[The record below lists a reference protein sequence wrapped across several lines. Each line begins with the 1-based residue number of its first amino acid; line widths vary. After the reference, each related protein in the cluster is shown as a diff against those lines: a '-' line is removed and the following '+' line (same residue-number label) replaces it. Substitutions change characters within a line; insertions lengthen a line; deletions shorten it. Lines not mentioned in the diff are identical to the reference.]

1 MIHFLRLIRLPNL
14 LIIAF
19 TQYMM
24 RWCIIYP
31 VLHNYPIKTGIIYRI
46 YQLELQF
53 GEILFLFLVLSTVFI
68 AAAGYIINDYF
79 DADADLINR
88 PEKIVIGK
96 HISQS
101 VAKMWYIIFNL
112 IAFGLGVYISVAI
125 RWYQLS
131 FIYPIIIGLL
141 WYYSTTYKRQLLIG
155 NLIIA
160 LLSASVPFIVLLY
173 EIPALHRFYRT
184 LVIEYNVRFEDLWY
198 WIGGYAFF
206 AFITTLHREIIK
218 DMEDFE
224 GDAAYGVNS
233 LPVVLGTKGT
243 KVSVIALNV
252 ILIAALVFVY
262 FNFLDSNVLAL
273 WYFSI
278 GLIIP
283 LLFIIFKTIRAQTK
297 KDYHLISLISKLLMI
312 AGIGFSFLV
321 RYVYMQ

>member
-14 LIIAF
+14 LMIVFI
-19 TQYMM
+19 QYMM

-31 VLHNYPIKTGIIYRI
+31 VLNNYPIKTGIIYRI
-46 YQLELQF
+46 YELELQF
-53 GEILFLFLVLSTVFI
+53 DGILFLFLVLSTVLI

-79 DADADLINR
+79 DADADFMNR
-88 PEKIVIGK
+88 PEKVIIGK

-101 VAKMWYIIFNL
+101 AAKMWYIIFNI

-155 NLIIA
+155 NIIIA
-160 LLSASVPFIVLLY
+160 LLAASVPFIVLLY
-173 EIPALHRFYRT
+173 EMPVLHRFYHK
-184 LVIEYNVRFEDLWY
+184 LVIDYNVRFQDLWY
-198 WIGGYAFF
+198 WISGYAFF

-233 LPVVLGTKGT
+233 LPVVLGIKGT
-243 KVSVIALNV
+243 KISAIVLNIVLITAL
-252 ILIAALVFVY
+252 ILVY
-262 FNFLDSNVLAL
+262 FYFLDRNIMAL

-278 GLIIP
+278 GLFLP

-297 KDYHLISLISKLLMI
+297 NHYRFISILSKLLMI
-312 AGIGFSFLV
+312 VGVGFAFVV